1 MSIKMGYIALQG
13 VPGYINIIVN
23 EAISLCVNNKCSR
36 LNKVHL
42 LLAVLDTIENID
54 KKMEAV
60 GCYYDAILESF
71 DYKVSCDDYG
81 TKDWKPGEI
90 GASIINDD
98 IADFISHMMS
108 RISQATNGETIY
120 MPVVALDILAEYPD
134 RELDEFL
141 DYIELDLDDLIE
153 EIDGVL
159 KKNAINNCD
168 YLIDF
173 DTLVEN
179 KNEIIENVDEYVD
192 KMINVLCRKNK
203 KNPCLVGESGVGKT
217 TIVEALS
224 KRIKSGNVPSYLK
237 DKRIYQVN
245 ASALI
250 GGTRFRG
257 DFEQRVTE
265 LFEFAQ
271 DENIILFMDEIHQAL
286 MLGKNGDDGSGSL
299 GNSLKNHLNEGTICL
314 IGTTT
319 DDEWHKYIESD
330 SSLKR
335 RLQDIKVYEPSIEN
349 TIKIVKNSSYN
360 YSNYHNIEITD
371 EAVEYAVKLSDKYMK
386 ADKFPDKAFKIIDQA
401 CATAKIE
408 RDKTGKSQSVN
419 KRIINIVVSEITGIE
434 IDKLTITDVEQLKKL
449 ESTIHQNLI
458 GQNNAVNT
466 VAKAVRRGKIGLKE
480 KDKPIA
486 SLLFVGPTG
495 VGKTELCKLVANEVF
510 GRKDSFIRVDMSEFN
525 DEASITKLIGSA
537 PGYVGYGKGGGLTE
551 KVKKNPYSLVLL
563 DEIEKAHPKIFDTFL
578 QVLDDGRL
586 TDGEGQTIDFTNCII
601 VMTSNAGYGADSF
614 NKKQLG
620 FGLASDNKE
629 MSYNEKEDIAKKALE
644 STFKPE
650 FLNRIDKVVIFEAIT
665 KDEAKEIAKLS
676 FKKLKQRLADI
687 NIIARFSD
695 NLIEHVSNLG
705 YSEKY
710 GARNINRTIQNEVDD
725 VLTDAIIDGTMKENY
740 IYIVD
745 IKDGEITIEEMNYNT
760 KKVEE
765 GVTING

>member
-1 MSIKMGYIALQG
+1 MSLKNGYVALQG
-13 VPGYINIIVN
+13 VPGYINVIIN
-23 EAISLCVNNKCSR
+23 DAIGLCVDNKCSR

-42 LLAVLDTIENID
+42 LLAVLDTIENVD
-54 KKMEAV
+54 KKLEAV
-60 GCYYDAILESF
+60 GCYYNAIIESF
-71 DYKVSCDDYG
+71 NYKVSCDDYG
-81 TKDWKPGEI
+81 TKDWKMGEI
-90 GASIINDD
+90 GANIINDD
-98 IADFISHMMS
+98 IADFITTILN
-108 RISQATNGETIY
+108 RIAQEGMHQTIY
-120 MPVVALDILAEYPD
+120 MPVIALDILAEYPD
-134 RELDEFL
+134 SKLEEFL
-141 DYIELDLDDLIE
+141 DYIELDLDELID
-153 EIDGVL
+153 EIDGQVREDNL
-159 KKNAINNCD
+159 KNCE

-173 DTLVEN
+173 DSLVEK
-179 KNEIIENVDEYVD
+179 KNESIEDVDVYVD

-237 DKRIYQVN
+237 DKKIYLVN
-245 ASALI
+245 SSALI

-257 DFEQRVTE
+257 DFEQRVSE
-265 LFEFAQ
+265 LFEFAKG
-271 DENIILFMDEIHQAL
+271 ENIILFMDEIHQAL
-286 MLGKNGDDGSGSL
+286 MLGKNGEDSSGSL
-299 GNSLKNHLNEGTICL
+299 GNSLKTHLNDGSISI

-319 DDEWHKYIESD
+319 NDEWHKYIESD
-330 SSLKR
+330 TSLKR
-335 RLQDIKVYEPSIEN
+335 RIQDITVYEPTIDA
-349 TIKIVKNSSYN
+349 TIKIVLNSIKNYTK
-360 YSNYHNIEITD
+360 YHEIEVD
-371 EAVEYAVKLSDKYMK
+371 EDAVVYAIKLSDKYMK
-386 ADKFPDKAFKIIDQA
+386 SEKFPDKAFKIIDQA

-408 RDKTGKSQSVN
+408 RDKTGKDRKVT
-419 KRIINIVVSEITGIE
+419 KRIINIVVSDITGIE
-434 IDKLTITDVEQLKKL
+434 IDKLTITDVDQLKKL
-449 ESTIHQNLI
+449 ENTIHQNLI
-458 GQNNAVNT
+458 GQENAVTT

-525 DEASITKLIGSA
+525 DESSITKLIGSA

-563 DEIEKAHPKIFDTFL
+563 DEIEKAHPKVFDTFL

-586 TDGEGQTIDFTNCII
+586 TDGEGQTVDFSNCII
-601 VMTSNAGYGADSF
+601 VMTSNAGYGADGM

-620 FGLASDNKE
+620 FGIGTESKGLT
-629 MSYNEKEDIAKKALE
+629 YNEKEDIAKKALE

-650 FLNRIDKVVIFEAIT
+650 FLNRVDKVVIFEAIT
-665 KDEAKEIAKLS
+665 KEQAEDIARLS

-687 NIIARFSD
+687 NIIVRFSD
-695 NLIEHVSNLG
+695 NLIKHVAELG

-725 VLTDAIIDGTMKENY
+725 KLTDAIIDGTMKENY

-745 IKDGEITIEEMNYNT
+745 YKNNDITIEEMNFNT

-765 GVTING
+765 VQING